1 MREANDPDQ
10 PELTPFRQGLCLSNL
25 STVSLIG
32 AALAV
37 SVLFWLCIWAVL

>member
-10 PELTPFRQGLCLSNL
+10 PELASHRQGFCLTNL

-32 AALAV
+32 AAIAM
-37 SVLFWLCIWAVL
+37 SAVLWLLIWMVL